1 MRHNIVVSP
10 FSGHLV
16 LILRLFGLT
25 NLPLKGEAAVTS
37 ESKEEA
43 AEFGFRD
50 AIADRAALLA
60 GGGADL
66 GKLKADYERFC
77 QTSRTRNMKLEGVR
91 CPESQVGRNSQLV
104 FITTY

>member
-1 MRHNIVVSP
+1 M
-10 FSGHLV
+10 
-16 LILRLFGLT
+16 
-25 NLPLKGEAAVTS
+25 NLPIKGETAVTS

-43 AEFGFRD
+43 TEFGFRD

-66 GKLKADYERFC
+66 AKLKADYERFC

-104 FITTY
+104 FITTRQQ

>member
-1 MRHNIVVSP
+1 MVSP
-10 FSGHLV
+10 FSRHLV

-25 NLPLKGEAAVTS
+25 NLPLKGETAVTS
-37 ESKEEA
+37 ESKEETV
-43 AEFGFRD
+43 EFGFRD

-66 GKLKADYERFC
+66 AKLKADYERFC